1 MSKKLHIQ
9 EWKFPP
15 YDSSKKRLQEAGV
28 GIFDN
33 IQSRKSWKKA
43 IIEKRVLVNGK
54 IGSTSTWVKIGYEIE
69 LLPDNNSKNDQIKD
83 EYVSTNLI
91 ELLYE
96 DNEIIIVVKPCG
108 ITTSNNTNQSL
119 KYLICNQIKNSNL
132 HPAHRLDKDTHGLV
146 IFYKNKS
153 TAIWLEKGFKKRQIH
168 KTYHAL
174 IEGNLVGEKIEINS
188 KIDGKDSHTIIQKIG
203 TIDWPVHKKASF
215 VKITPLSGRKHQI
228 RKHLKSIKHP
238 VVGDVLYN
246 SGSRYKGQ
254 GLFLSCTNLDFQ
266 NPVTGESIN
275 VEAKLPKKFNRV
287 LRKLDL
293 P

>member
-1 MSKKLHIQ
+1 MRKKFQIK

-28 GIFDN
+28 GIFDD

-43 IIEKRVLVNGK
+43 INEKRVLVNGK
-54 IGSTSTWVKIGYEIE
+54 IGTTSTWVKIGYEVE
-69 LLPDNNSKNDQIKD
+69 LLPDNNSKNNQIKD
-83 EYVSTNLI
+83 EYILSDKI
-91 ELLYE
+91 KLLYE
-96 DNEIIIVVKPCG
+96 DSEIIIVVKPCG

-119 KYLICNQIKNSNL
+119 KYKIFNQLKNNNI

-153 TAIWLEKGFKKRQIH
+153 AAIWLEKEFKKRQIH
-168 KTYHAL
+168 KTYYAL
-174 IEGNLVGEKIEINS
+174 IEGNLEGEKIEIKY

-203 TIDWPVHKKASF
+203 TINWPVHKKASF
-215 VKITPLSGRKHQI
+215 VKITPVSGRKHQI

-293 P
+293 M